1 MKPRL
6 PHVRPVTR
14 AARYR
19 WAEMHRAPRREVPA
33 WSEFVGI
40 GAIVLVLF
48 LIFVVGPVM
57 AS

>member
-1 MKPRL
+1 MKRE
-6 PHVRPVTR
+6 HVRPVTR
-14 AARYR
+14 ATRYR
-19 WAEMHRAPRREVPA
+19 WRETHRREVPA